1 MRLKISVKRI
11 LIDLLEDLNI
21 QKTKYNK
28 LPKDKKSVKNIKIT
42 DKLIDVIS
50 TYLNMFDTYD

>member
-11 LIDLLEDLNI
+11 LVDLLEDLNI

-28 LPKDKKSVKNIKIT
+28 LPKDKKSVSNIKIT